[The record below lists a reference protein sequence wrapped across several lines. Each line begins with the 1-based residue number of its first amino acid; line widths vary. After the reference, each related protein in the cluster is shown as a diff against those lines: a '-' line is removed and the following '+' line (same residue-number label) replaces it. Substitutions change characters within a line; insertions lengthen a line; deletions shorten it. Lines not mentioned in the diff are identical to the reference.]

1 MVFMATAEAR
11 KPHFYTP
18 ACFKLP
24 GGGNLRHKP
33 MAATFFTSPKT
44 NDRLTQLWEELR
56 ADPVPLQPP
65 TKQGRTAGVPVVL
78 RHEELLPFMPTD
90 YPKPENRS
98 WRVDL
103 VKLFHSL
110 LEPEVA
116 ESPLPS
122 GVEAISEGDTSPEA
136 SMAAAHEAS
145 LALSTPF
152 HWDPKPAWIDSP
164 ARPNY
169 QFSNT
174 IHPPRFAPRP
184 KIPIRPLHKQ
194 PFYQRFFF
202 YLRRWLSRDS
212 GKIA

>member
-1 MVFMATAEAR
+1 
-11 KPHFYTP
+11 
-18 ACFKLP
+18 
-24 GGGNLRHKP
+24 

-44 NDRLTQLWEELR
+44 NDRLAQLWEELR
-56 ADPVPLQPP
+56 ADAVPLQPAI
-65 TKQGRTAGVPVVL
+65 KQARTVGAPVVL
-78 RHEELLPFMPTD
+78 RQDELLPFIATD
-90 YPKPENRS
+90 YPRPENRS

-103 VKLFHSL
+103 ARLFHSL
-110 LEPEVA
+110 LEPKVT

-122 GVEAISEGDTSPEA
+122 GAETISEGEASPEA

-152 HWDPKPAWIDSP
+152 HWDPKPAWIESP
-164 ARPNY
+164 ARSY
-169 QFSNT
+169 HQFSNT

-184 KIPIRPLHKQ
+184 KIPVRPLHKQ
-194 PFYQRFFF
+194 PFYRRFFF